1 MYMKQLLLFKMY
13 KIGGFNKMNFSY
25 NATQAYDA
33 SLQNFEKLLKK
44 DEEYINSMIEVAT
57 LKGEFSIIY
66 DNQKIKSYKYAKEM
80 KKILNDLGYTIIEK
94 IISEERKIWIISW
107 EHAKDKEDLD
117 PSDDSDT
124 TTPEDED
131 ENL

>member
-1 MYMKQLLLFKMY
+1 
-13 KIGGFNKMNFSY
+13 
-25 NATQAYDA
+25 
-33 SLQNFEKLLKK
+33 
-44 DEEYINSMIEVAT
+44 MIEVAT